1 MAMDGYERLAVT
13 MKALSHPV
21 RLQILEALRQEE
33 ACVCHLENLLGQRQ
47 AYISQQLARLREA
60 GLVVDRRDGMNVF
73 YRLAAEALG
82 PLLDMARTTT
92 IAIAQVEGQS
102 LTFHSLEHDPSTPCP
117 CPKCGESERVT
128 FG

>member
-92 IAIAQVEGQS
+92 IAIAQVEGRA
-102 LTFHSLEHDPSTPCP
+102 LTFHSLEHDPSIPCP
-117 CPKCGESERVT
+117 CPKCGENERVAL
-128 FG
+128 G